1 MKDTYTTIVHKY
13 RDALGLTNNE
23 YILLDCINKLSTNP
37 KSKLAGW
44 CYSTQNSLAS
54 YVGISRPSLNSMI
67 TRLETRDLLIRKK
80 TKKENNIITIYKTSQ
95 KWFDVVI
102 KGCNET
108 LQGCNE
114 TLQGGVMKPYK
125 GCNETLHINNNI
137 DNNKN
142 INTMSDSKNPT
153 AFDEFWDKFN
163 HKVGSK
169 KTCRTYFNRLSRANQ
184 DHAIKIIPSYHEWL
198 QVTGTSIKQ
207 PLGWLKKYLD
217 TDFKAL
223 ISQERSKTG
232 NNTHQVDLVAL
243 RAKLMSLR
251 SKHADVW
258 TKEYDTKIKDSG
270 ILKGYRFIERKH
282 PEWIS

>member
-1 MKDTYTTIVHKY
+1 MQSRGLLIKKTTTTIDPKTGDKCSIVIY
-13 RDALGLTNNE
+13 RTSKEWYDVVVLGVRRNFQQGYE
-23 YILLDCINKLSTNP
+23 
-37 KSKLAGW
+37 
-44 CYSTQNSLAS
+44 
-54 YVGISRPSLNSMI
+54 
-67 TRLETRDLLIRKK
+67 ETSNRG
-80 TKKENNIITIYKTSQ
+80 TKKLPTDYEETS
-95 KWFDVVI
+95 
-102 KGCNET
+102 
-108 LQGCNE
+108 
-114 TLQGGVMKPYK
+114 Y
-125 GCNETLHINNNI
+125 INSNI

>member
-13 RDALGLTNNE
+13 RDALKLTNNE

-37 KSKLAGW
+37 KSKLVGW

-137 DNNKN
+137 DNNTTNNNNNKP
-142 INTMSDSKNPT
+142 DSKKSVLFSEFWDSYNYKTGKKKAKT
-153 AFDEFWDKFN
+153 AFDNLSAKDQ
-163 HKVGSK
+163 K
-169 KTCRTYFNRLSRANQ
+169 KAIDSILLYERLLKKNGHPKCHPTTYLNQRRFDDDYESLLSR
-184 DHAIKIIPSYHEWL
+184 
-198 QVTGTSIKQ
+198 
-207 PLGWLKKYLD
+207 
-217 TDFKAL
+217 
-223 ISQERSKTG
+223 QEVHKPM
-232 NNTHQVDLVAL
+232 THQEV
-243 RAKLMSLR
+243 R
-251 SKHADVW
+251 STVKQNIINNNYS
-258 TKEYDTKIKDSG
+258 TKG
-270 ILKGYRFIERKH
+270 A
-282 PEWIS
+282 W